1 MLLKDVLKN
10 IEILEHKGNL
20 YIDITNIYLDFNI
33 NQIYNYAVN
42 EFFQIRR

>member
-20 YIDITNIYLDFNI
+20 DIVLLIFHLIQD
-33 NQIYNYAVN
+33 
-42 EFFQIRR
+42 